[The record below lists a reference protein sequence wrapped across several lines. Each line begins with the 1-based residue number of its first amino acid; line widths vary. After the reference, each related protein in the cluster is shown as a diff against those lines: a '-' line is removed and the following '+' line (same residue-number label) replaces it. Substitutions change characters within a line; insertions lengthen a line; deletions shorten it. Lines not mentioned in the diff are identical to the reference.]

1 MNCLRENIQ
10 DTGSRRSRYDRFYRR
25 RENVYDVMRRVL
37 TGASNFSRR
46 R

>member
-10 DTGSRRSRYDRFYRR
+10 DTGSRKSRYDRFCRK

-37 TGASNFSRR
+37 TGVSNFSQRR
-46 R
+46 